1 MLALKLIMIFMM
13 DYLKKKNNKL
23 TNYKYFKELLIVI
36 LLSAVVVSGCK
47 KSENLGLDVVAN
59 PEDALNVGFDDSYR
73 LISYSTLIDTIPTKN
88 VGMVMLGSEVD
99 PVFGT
104 TTDGFY
110 SQLRLSN
117 NNLNFGNNP
126 ICDSIVFS
134 MDYAGFYGDSTGTQH
149 LKVFEL
155 DEGFVTDTPYY
166 SNSVLALKSPAIFD
180 EDVTFNL
187 KDSIT
192 LFGKKTKPHLRL
204 NLDKAF
210 GTKILD
216 KSGSAELVDNEAF
229 LKFIKGLRVIANKDI
244 MSGDGGIASINLLS
258 ALSSV
263 TLYYHNDDDTTY
275 EVFLINENCDRFT
288 TFNHH
293 SFYNANMEFTNQV
306 VNGDTSLGQQEFYLQ
321 GMASTRAYIRI
332 RDIDSLAKEEPIAVQ
347 LAELIFSVS
356 STSAMPE
363 EPKSISL
370 IGINS
375 AGKNVFLQESDGG
388 RSNFGGRYDDVK
400 KQYVFNITRTVQDM
414 FLGKS
419 GIKAFRVVISGE
431 VVTPNRV
438 ILKGADAS
446 QGTRLR
452 IYYTKAL

>member
-47 KSENLGLDVVAN
+47 KSENLGLDVVAD
-59 PEDALNVGFDDSYR
+59 PDAALNVGFDDSYR
-73 LISYSTLIDTIPTKN
+73 LITYSTLIDTIPTKN

-117 NNLNFGNNP
+117 NNLDFGSNP

-134 MDYAGFYGDSTGTQH
+134 MDYAGFYGDSTGVQH
-149 LKVFEL
+149 IKVFEL

-204 NLDKAF
+204 TLDNAF

-229 LKFIKGLRVIANKDI
+229 LKFIKGLRVIADEAV
-244 MSGDGGIASINLLS
+244 MGGGIASLNLLS
-258 ALSSV
+258 SLSSV

-293 SFYNANMEFTNQV
+293 DFYNANMEFTNQV

-321 GMASTRAYIRI
+321 GMASTRGYISI
-332 RDIDSLAKEEPIAVQ
+332 RDIDSLANEDPIAVQ
-347 LAELIFSVS
+347 LAELVFNVS
-356 STSAMPE
+356 STSTKHE
-363 EPKSISL
+363 IPKSVSL
-370 IGINS
+370 IGINDD
-375 AGKNVFLQESDGG
+375 GKNVFLQESDGG
-388 RSNFGGRYDDVK
+388 RSNFGGHYDDVN
-400 KQYVFNITRTVQDM
+400 KQYVFNITRTVQAM

-419 GIKAFRVVISGE
+419 EIKAFRLVISGE